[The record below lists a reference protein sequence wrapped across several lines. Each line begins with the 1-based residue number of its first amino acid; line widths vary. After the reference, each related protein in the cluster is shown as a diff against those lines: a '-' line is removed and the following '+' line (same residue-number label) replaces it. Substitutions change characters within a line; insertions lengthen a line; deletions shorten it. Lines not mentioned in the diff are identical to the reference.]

1 MVQSQKTPLRPRT
14 TLMLP
19 LLMENQRRRRIE
31 NHKLSIPERR
41 PWAEEELQM

>member
-1 MVQSQKTPLRPRT
+1 M
-14 TLMLP
+14 LMLL

-41 PWAEEELQM
+41 PWVEEQELQM